1 MLKTQWVD
9 GSGFHRH
16 HCCTDSVLLN
26 CSGAYILQSASWNH
40 VINYCKF
47 LQHGQHVKLPSEP
60 IAGVEPDIIHRKGRP
75 SVYSTSCMGVYRIQ
89 SIWMYLVQYCIYVSQ
104 YAYTYCCRSL
114 GWDRT
119 SDIEINSFAF
129 CLWTTRE
136 YAAVLCV
143 AAPHCYVI
151 TVHTFLQNLLTRMQK
166 YVVNAVSVSTDHQ
179 TYSNIVFKRYGQLL
193 PPCTELNTSD
203 HNIEKSFSSPH
214 KRRSYLELSALI
226 VTVRKREYEY
236 AYSYHSTI
244 IVKL

>member
-1 MLKTQWVD
+1 MCHNMLTHTVVAPSAGIEPATSKLTV
-9 GSGFHRH
+9 SR
-16 HCCTDSVLLN
+16 
-26 CSGAYILQSASWNH
+26 SASELRENMRLFC
-40 VINYCKF
+40 V
-47 LQHGQHVKLPSEP
+47 LPLHIVMLSQC
-60 IAGVEPDIIHRKGRP
+60 IH
-75 SVYSTSCMGVYRIQ
+75 
-89 SIWMYLVQYCIYVSQ
+89 
-104 YAYTYCCRSL
+104 
-114 GWDRT
+114 
-119 SDIEINSFAF
+119 
-129 CLWTTRE
+129 
-136 YAAVLCV
+136 
-143 AAPHCYVI
+143 
-151 TVHTFLQNLLTRMQK
+151 FLQNLLTRMQK